1 MAQQLKVKSF
11 GVQPGHMLCRQCITA
26 YENIITA
33 SSSDTEAKET
43 PMDDMMRMLWMM
55 QGTKCMRHQENI
67 SMRVWK
73 RLACV
78 Q

>member
-1 MAQQLKVKSF
+1 MAQQLKAKNF

-26 YENIITA
+26 YENITA
-33 SSSDTEAKET
+33 SSLDTEAEQT
-43 PMDDMMRMLWMM
+43 TMDDIMSMLWMM
-55 QGTKCMRHQENI
+55 QGTKCMRHQENV
-67 SMRVWK
+67 SVRVWK

>member
-1 MAQQLKVKSF
+1 MAQQLKAKNF

-26 YENIITA
+26 YENITA
-33 SSSDTEAKET
+33 SSLDTEAEET
-43 PMDDMMRMLWMM
+43 TMDDIMSMLWMM
-55 QGTKCMRHQENI
+55 QGTKCMRHQENV
-67 SMRVWK
+67 SVRVWK